1 VNKDII
7 GKRGEALFRVA
18 ITRWCGGEQWFDET
32 FLGEKA
38 EGLDFEVQLIGSAVF
53 HASFYVQVKSTAH
66 PKRYDRVGKDRR
78 IRVTLKASDAVKLGT
93 MKVPAYVVG
102 VDVLS
107 GKAYIRNVKA
117 GAKRGFTGISTR
129 NPLDCR
135 AIKKLWNEVER
146 FWKSRSRGMTDSGF
160 GGSGL

>member
-18 ITRWCGGEQWFDET
+18 ITRWCGGRQWFDDN

-38 EGLDFEVQLIGSAVF
+38 EGLDFTVQMLGSAVF

-66 PKRYDRVGKDRR
+66 PKRYKGVGKDRR
-78 IRVTLKASDAVKLGT
+78 LRVALKASDAAKLGT
-93 MKVPAYVVG
+93 MKVPVYVVG

-107 GKAYIRNVKA
+107 EKAYIRNVKA
-117 GAKRGFTGISTR
+117 GTKRGFTGIPTQSVLNCKTIR
-129 NPLDCR
+129 R
-135 AIKKLWNEVER
+135 LWNEVEE
-146 FWKSRSRGMTDSGF
+146 FWQSRPQGMTDSGF
-160 GGSGL
+160 GGGNT